1 MGDVILEQL
10 VEKVELCSMEIRV
23 LKSMLQR
30 SQGIAGRL
38 ADALREEQGES
49 AKIQIAIQGA
59 KNRMLETEQM
69 LVALSP
75 EPNYDTATIISMEGI
90 ESDAK
95 MGEIGG

>member
-10 VEKVELCSMEIRV
+10 VEKVELCSMEIRI
-23 LKSMLQR
+23 LKSMLKR

-38 ADALREEQGES
+38 ADALGKEQSEG
-49 AKIQIAIQGA
+49 AKIQVAIQLA
-59 KNRMLETEQM
+59 KNRLLENERM

-75 EPNYDTATIISMEGI
+75 EPNYDTATVISLEGI